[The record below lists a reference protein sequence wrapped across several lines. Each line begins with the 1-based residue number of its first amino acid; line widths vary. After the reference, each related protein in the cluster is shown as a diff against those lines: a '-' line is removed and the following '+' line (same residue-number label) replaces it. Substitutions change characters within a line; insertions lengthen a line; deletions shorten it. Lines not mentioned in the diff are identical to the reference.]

1 MTTEMSILDGEEIM
15 EFIVSG
21 SLDAV
26 FESDIS
32 GSGSGLNAAYSLSKK
47 FFNLGCVVTCSFWRD
62 AADIKMADNGGGGG
76 RGSCSFDVFYFRV
89 YISYLF

>member
-1 MTTEMSILDGEEIM
+1 MTTEMSIMDGEEIM

-47 FFNLGCVVTCSFWRD
+47 FF
-62 AADIKMADNGGGGG
+62 
-76 RGSCSFDVFYFRV
+76 
-89 YISYLF
+89 